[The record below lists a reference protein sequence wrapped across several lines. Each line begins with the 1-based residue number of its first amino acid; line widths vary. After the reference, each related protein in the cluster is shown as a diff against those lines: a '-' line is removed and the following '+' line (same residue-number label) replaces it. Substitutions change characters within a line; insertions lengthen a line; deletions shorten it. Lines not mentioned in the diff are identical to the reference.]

1 MNPLRPTLPSW
12 TRVLAV
18 CWTASALLL
27 AAATHATA
35 QDATALLTKLS
46 NKAKTYTT
54 IEATFKST
62 LVDTRNNLRVEQRG
76 TLYLKGKRYQID
88 LGDFVVV
95 SDGVTVWTYEKEMNE
110 CYIENAADMEQ
121 DGIDPAKLFTIW
133 EDNFRSELKGK
144 VNIGGVNCTQ
154 VNLYPKGSEKR
165 SFHTIQLFVDE
176 AKLQVV
182 RVVVKGREGS
192 DVQYD
197 VTKFTPN
204 VALADDRFKFNKAK
218 YPGVKMVD
226 NRL

>member
-1 MNPLRPTLPSW
+1 MNSFQLPLPGYARVRIAPFLTLCLL
-12 TRVLAV
+12 VL
-18 CWTASALLL
+18 S
-27 AAATHATA
+27 AATAHA

-46 NKAKTYTT
+46 NKAKTYST

-62 LVDTRNNLRVEQRG
+62 LIDSRNNLRVEQRG
-76 TLYLKGKRYQID
+76 TLFLKGKRYQID

-182 RVVVKGREGS
+182 RVIVKGREGS

>member
-1 MNPLRPTLPSW
+1 MNSFQLPLPGIP
-12 TRVLAV
+12 RVRI
-18 CWTASALLL
+18 SFLL
-27 AAATHATA
+27 AALLALASTLHMQA

-46 NKAKTYTT
+46 NKAKTYST
-54 IEATFKST
+54 IEAAFKST
-62 LVDTRNNLRVEQRG
+62 LIDTRNNLRVEQRG
-76 TLYLKGKRYQID
+76 TIFLKGKRYQID

-154 VNLYPKGSEKR
+154 INLYPKGSEKR

-182 RVVVKGREGS
+182 RVIVKGREGS

>member
-1 MNPLRPTLPSW
+1 MNSFQLPLPGHA
-12 TRVLAV
+12 RVRI
-18 CWTASALLL
+18 SFLL
-27 AAATHATA
+27 AALFTLVSSLQVQA

-46 NKAKTYTT
+46 NKAKTYST

-62 LVDTRNNLRVEQRG
+62 LIDSRNNLRVEQRG
-76 TLYLKGKRYQID
+76 TLFLKGKRYQID
-88 LGDFVVV
+88 LGDFMVV

-182 RVVVKGREGS
+182 RVIVKGREGS

>member
-1 MNPLRPTLPSW
+1 MNSFQPSLPGLARVRIAPFLTLCLL
-12 TRVLAV
+12 VLSAV
-18 CWTASALLL
+18 TAQ
-27 AAATHATA
+27 A

-46 NKAKTYTT
+46 NKAKTYST

-62 LVDTRNNLRVEQRG
+62 LIDSRNNLRVEQRG
-76 TLYLKGKRYQID
+76 TLFLKGKRYQID

-204 VALADDRFKFNKAK
+204 VALADERFKFNKGK